1 MIARAAR
8 IQRFKFVAI
17 FVCLLM
23 AFNSVQGAVLCLGT
37 SGHVEIESAF
47 HECCTTPTHPQHTE
61 QQQLSRWVAHEKGE
75 HCGPCIDIPISTTPV
90 KITRLLKKP
99 NSVFSAPVTTVIASA
114 YPSGPLAPVAFNV
127 PPHFVHMQFV
137 ILLI

>member
-1 MIARAAR
+1 MVLLI
-8 IQRFKFVAI
+8 
-17 FVCLLM
+17 CLLIIGNL
-23 AFNSVQGAVLCLGT
+23 AQGTVLCFGAD
-37 SGHVEIESAF
+37 GHVEIESAF
-47 HECCTTPTHPQHTE
+47 HERCTTPTHAPHAE
-61 QQQLSRWVAHEKGE
+61 PQQLSRWVAHEKGD

-114 YPSGPLAPVAFNV
+114 YPSDPLAPVAFNV